1 MNLDITEKDQLLND
15 MSKDP
20 YFKKSPSKTL
30 LDKFGEVTVG
40 TMIVGL
46 AVALIVNA
54 ITPAPKDGMSFP
66 ATVVIGIAIAYG
78 GLSILIVVFFGDE
91 MAQIGTKETL
101 PIVCFSDT
109 IEKALYEMQNEDFE
123 YQYQLVRQYI
133 NHIYAYLLNCAE
145 QETYLK
151 AKKLIESDT
160 DLLLLQKTIND
171 KNLIQTATP
180 DQLQSLTDEYI
191 NKLAKLDDKL
201 LNLLTPEIEKN
212 TLQLINNN
220 HLEYVPQRIKKDA
233 TDKRI
238 KNVLNEVKHES
249 N

>member
-1 MNLDITEKDQLLND
+1 MNLDITEKDQLLNG

-20 YFKKSPSKTL
+20 YFKKSQSKTFSY
-30 LDKFGEVTVG
+30 KFGEVSIGV
-40 TMIVGL
+40 MLVGL
-46 AVALIVNA
+46 AVTLIVNA

-66 ATVVIGIAIAYG
+66 ATVISRITLAYSA
-78 GLSILIVVFFGDE
+78 LSSLIIVFFGDKIE
-91 MAQIGTKETL
+91 QIGTKAAL

-109 IEKALYEMQNEDFE
+109 IEKALYKMQNEDFE

-133 NHIYAYLLNCAE
+133 NHIYAYLFDCAE

-180 DQLQSLTDEYI
+180 DQLQSLTNEYI

-212 TLQLINNN
+212 ALQLINNN
-220 HLEYVPQRIKKDA
+220 HLEYVLQRIKQDV
-233 TDKRI
+233 TNKRI
-238 KNVLNEVKHES
+238 ENVLNEVKHES